1 MEYTPNSWLE
11 NGTLLIIN
19 QQSNISNTEVL
30 KSNICDYNDG
40 YILVRGDITAT
51 AAPATP
57 VSFKNCASCN
67 KCITKND
74 EAIHDAEDLDFVRPM
89 YNIIEY
95 SSNYSQ
101 TTGIL

>member
-1 MEYTPNSWLE
+1 M
-11 NGTLLIIN
+11 
-19 QQSNISNTEVL
+19 
-30 KSNICDYNDG
+30 
-40 YILVRGDITAT
+40 
-51 AAPATP
+51 
-57 VSFKNCASCN
+57 SFKNCASCN

-89 YNIIEY
+89 YNVIEY